1 MEAEHQETCASM
13 PVLYVAVGRRL
24 DYPFKK
30 EGVDLDKLNQ
40 IMRELGNK
48 HIKETLDRALLNQI
62 ITSTNSWRDA
72 RNKRG
77 GNEKTTVFSSERFD
91 SQ

>member
-30 EGVDLDKLNQ
+30 E
-40 IMRELGNK
+40 
-48 HIKETLDRALLNQI
+48 ALLGLWGDFEQ
-62 ITSTNSWRDA
+62 A
-72 RNKRG
+72 R
-77 GNEKTTVFSSERFD
+77 T
-91 SQ
+91 